1 MRMDEKELKIFDQLT
16 RIRLKA
22 AYAIAVLVM
31 GLITFGLFVY
41 FLFKTNTLGIISTV
55 VLDSIFVTIGWQTI
69 IKHYFKN

>member
-1 MRMDEKELKIFDQLT
+1 MDEKELKIFDQLT